1 MKRTSGIF
9 NDSKKI
15 GILSDAHGNALAF
28 SKGIRVLEAA
38 GVDSFWFLGDSI
50 GYIPSVD
57 VIDLIRALGTRIQ
70 CVSGNHERMVISD
83 IENTQNDHV
92 YQHSLI
98 RSRLSSA
105 QMAEIKSWP
114 SVIQCEFE
122 GTRVMFCHGSPL
134 DHTEGYVYEDTDLS
148 VFTPEVDLV
157 FMGNT
162 HRPFIRKSN
171 DVTYVNVGSCGLPR
185 DDGTLGSVAVFDIE
199 RGDIDILRFTIEN
212 ETSKV
217 LSGVPFVHES
227 VIETIKRRPSDVY
240 GVKV

>member
-1 MKRTSGIF
+1 MKPPSGTFI
-9 NDSKKI
+9 DSKKI
-15 GILSDAHGNALAF
+15 GVLSDAHGNALAF
-28 SKGIRVLEAA
+28 SKGIKVLEAA

-57 VIDLIRALGTRIQ
+57 VIDLIRRLGARIQ

-83 IENTQNDHV
+83 IENTDKDHI

-98 RSRLSSA
+98 RSHLSSA

-114 SVIQCEFE
+114 SVIQCEFN

-134 DHTEGYVYEDTDLS
+134 DHTDGYVYEDTDLS
-148 VFTPEVDLV
+148 VFTPEADLV

-162 HRPFIRKSN
+162 HRPFIRKSK
-171 DVTYVNVGSCGLPR
+171 DITYVNVGSCGLPR
-185 DDGTLGSVAVFDIE
+185 DNGALGSVAVFDIE
-199 RGDIDILRFTIEN
+199 RGDIEILRFAIEN
-212 ETSKV
+212 ETSKA

-227 VIETIKRRPSDVY
+227 VTETLKRRPSYVY